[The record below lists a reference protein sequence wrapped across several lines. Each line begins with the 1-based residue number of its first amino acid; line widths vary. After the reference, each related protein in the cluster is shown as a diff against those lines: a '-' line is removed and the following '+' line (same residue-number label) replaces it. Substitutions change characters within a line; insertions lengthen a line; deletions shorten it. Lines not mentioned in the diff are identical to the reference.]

1 MKRLPLILTIAVLGT
16 ALTACGKKP
25 AEPMAGAA
33 SVASAPA
40 SNDSMANMDM
50 NGSIMAKGT
59 GTVVFIDKAAGT
71 ITLDHGP
78 IDAIK
83 WPAMTMAFKA
93 NPVTLLDTV
102 KVGDEVSFDLKMT
115 EGVGEVTA
123 IQAQ

>member
-16 ALTACGKKP
+16 AIAACGKKP
-25 AEPMAGAA
+25 AEPMADAVPAA
-33 SVASAPA
+33 TSSAP
-40 SNDSMANMDM
+40 DGSMANMDM
-50 NGSIMAKGT
+50 NGAVMAKGT
-59 GTVVFIDKAAGT
+59 GTVMFIDKAAGT

-102 KVGDEVSFDLKMT
+102 KVGDVVSFDLKMT